1 MAIESIETR
10 LQAGDQAD
18 VAWVPADPAAFGQ
31 LFDEH
36 LPKIYAFVARR
47 VEERSAAEELT
58 AATFERALGAAQ
70 RGDLRSDLIGDFLY
84 RVAANAVVDRARRM
98 RRFIPGNVRASDFD
112 ECDDRL
118 DAEAISDAAAARG
131 FAAAVDRNTL
141 RRALLGLPEIDR
153 RALLLNYFD
162 GLDEEAMSAA
172 LGCNRSAVAL
182 KLHHALRTLGA
193 AMRQEAA
200 DAD

>member
-10 LQAGDQAD
+10 LQSGDQAD
-18 VAWVPADPAAFGQ
+18 VAWVPADAAAFGH
-31 LFDEH
+31 LFDEY
-36 LPKIYAFVARR
+36 LPRIYAFVARR
-47 VEERSAAEELT
+47 VEDRAVAEELT

-70 RGDLRSDLIGDFLY
+70 RGDIRSDLIGDFLY
-84 RVAANAVVDRARRM
+84 RVAANAVVDRARRT
-98 RRFIPGNVRASDFD
+98 RFIPANVRASDFD
-112 ECDDRL
+112 AGDDRL

-141 RRALLGLPEIDR
+141 RRALLGLPEVDR
-153 RALLLNYFD
+153 RVLLLNYFD
-162 GLDEEAMSAA
+162 GLDEEALSAA

-182 KLHHALRTLGA
+182 KMHHALRTLGA
-193 AMRQEAA
+193 AMRLEAA